1 VKTLG
6 IFLDTGFFLSIS
18 HPDDVNNV
26 RGVEILDD
34 LYTGKYGLLYTSEL
48 IIGEAISLAWIRTKG
63 NINLVHD
70 LETLILGD
78 DQLAKILYMDEKSV
92 QMTCTEFNKFNR
104 TVKTKHEFLSFTD
117 VSSIVLCRTY
127 GIEQIISFDPHFD
140 AFLTRIY

>member
-1 VKTLG
+1 MG